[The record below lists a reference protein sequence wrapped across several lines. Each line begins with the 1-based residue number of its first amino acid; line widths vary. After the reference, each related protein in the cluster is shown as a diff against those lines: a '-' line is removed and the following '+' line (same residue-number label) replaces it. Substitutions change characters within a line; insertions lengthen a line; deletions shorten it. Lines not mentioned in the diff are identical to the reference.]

1 MVIDGK
7 DGRGAKKQLLKD
19 LDLEQVLDRDV
30 ENLSGGRQSPPV
42 SSSLSKRISC
52 CYRADWALSCPD
64 QSHLKRAQHTLRS
77 CRSSQACDMG
87 CKYLWALAREN
98 FTATN

>member
-30 ENLSGGRQSPPV
+30 ENLSGGHQPP
-42 SSSLSKRISC
+42 
-52 CYRADWALSCPD
+52 AALPAPRKCIP
-64 QSHLKRAQHTLRS
+64 
-77 CRSSQACDMG
+77 
-87 CKYLWALAREN
+87 
-98 FTATN
+98 